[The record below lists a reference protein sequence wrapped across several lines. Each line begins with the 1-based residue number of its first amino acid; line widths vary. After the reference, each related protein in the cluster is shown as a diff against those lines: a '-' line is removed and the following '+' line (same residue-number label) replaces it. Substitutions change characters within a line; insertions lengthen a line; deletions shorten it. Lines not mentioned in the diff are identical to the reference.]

1 MKKLK
6 NLTYTLEGRLLKD
19 LFYLRMVAEWGI
31 KIQFRFLA
39 WAPGWI
45 LLPVSALG
53 NIERWAVWED
63 RRVSMFILKMSS
75 FKYLL
80 DLQENICSSLF
91 GYKRLESREIW
102 AGDIHLRIVSIW
114 IILNVY
120 IWIKKCKRKG
130 REKRIRW

>member
-1 MKKLK
+1 
-6 NLTYTLEGRLLKD
+6 
-19 LFYLRMVAEWGI
+19 
-31 KIQFRFLA
+31 
-39 WAPGWI
+39 
-45 LLPVSALG
+45 
-53 NIERWAVWED
+53 
-63 RRVSMFILKMSS
+63 MFILKMSS

-120 IWIKKCKRKG
+120 IWIKKRKRKG